1 MAHRGVEIAPGTSWA
16 SGYAAALRSALA
28 SIPPSTSVLVVSL
41 GYDTLSSDPEAGK
54 RAGVGIGLEPADFYA
69 MGEMIAGACPKVLIV
84 QEGGYDLDGVGKA
97 AKALVAGLVGR

>member
-1 MAHRGVEIAPGTSWA
+1 MRRRCVRLWPQFRRAPRSWWC
-16 SGYAAALRSALA
+16 R
-28 SIPPSTSVLVVSL
+28 
-41 GYDTLSSDPEAGK
+41 SDPEAGK